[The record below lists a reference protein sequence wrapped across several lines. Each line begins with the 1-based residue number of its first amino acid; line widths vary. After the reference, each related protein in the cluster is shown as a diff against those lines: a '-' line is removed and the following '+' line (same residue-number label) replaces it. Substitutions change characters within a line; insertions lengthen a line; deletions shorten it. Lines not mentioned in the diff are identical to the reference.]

1 MAPSRRLA
9 ALAAITALALTAC
22 ASNDAKASDVVSAME
37 DTGLDEAE
45 AECVADHFAGGEDAD
60 GNQIRAEFNQ
70 DQLNELGSADN
81 VDDFPADTR
90 GPVTSIID
98 ECTGSTAGS
107 EAGDEGSESTT
118 TTTAEG

>member
-37 DTGLDEAE
+37 DTGLTEEQADCIGDGIFDEGFTQE
-45 AECVADHFAGGEDAD
+45 
-60 GNQIRAEFNQ
+60 
-70 DQLNELGSADN
+70 QLNDLGSADN
-81 VDDFPADTR
+81 VDDFPAETR
-90 GPVTSIID
+90 DPVTSIVD
-98 ECTGSTAGS
+98 ECTGSSEGS
-107 EAGDEGSESTT
+107 EAGDEGGESTT